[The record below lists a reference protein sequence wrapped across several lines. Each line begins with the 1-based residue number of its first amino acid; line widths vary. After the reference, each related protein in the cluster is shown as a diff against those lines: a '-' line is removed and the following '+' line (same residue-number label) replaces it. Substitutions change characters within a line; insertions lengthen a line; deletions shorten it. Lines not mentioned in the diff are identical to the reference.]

1 MMVFVRAVSRVILLL
16 LVAGLSG
23 GSALLD
29 GCLVSCHPE
38 PGGSNAR
45 TGHCHTASAAATQS
59 HLQAIPRC
67 CHDAPSGLADTTD
80 VQARLM
86 AGSFVALTQ
95 PAVEGH
101 PQFTH
106 QAFASVRYLPPVS
119 GFHPL
124 QTPLRL

>member
-1 MMVFVRAVSRVILLL
+1 MSFVRAASRVILLL
-16 LVAGLSG
+16 LVAGLTG

-38 PGGSNAR
+38 PGGRNAR
-45 TGHCHTASAAATQS
+45 TGHCHTAPAAANRS

-80 VQARLM
+80 VQAKLI

-101 PQFTH
+101 LLFTR
-106 QAFASVRYLPPVS
+106 QPFASVRHVPPAS
-119 GFHPL
+119 DFDLL

>member
-16 LVAGLSG
+16 LVAGLTG

-38 PGGSNAR
+38 SDGRNAR
-45 TGHCHTASAAATQS
+45 TGHCHTAPAAANQS

-80 VQARLM
+80 IQAKLM

-95 PAVEGH
+95 PAAEGH
-101 PQFTH
+101 SLFTR
-106 QAFASVRYLPPVS
+106 QSFAFVRHVPPLS
-119 GFHPL
+119 GFDPL